1 MSYFFDEISKFIENL
16 SDGNKVYFSEQL
28 NYILSDNQSGIDFA
42 KEIRIDAEFYFMFKT
57 DDVDKLISLESVFTE
72 QISKGIKLSDITD
85 ESTLQEATL
94 SVDLEQISRGKA
106 GDEEYYCV
114 IPAVCKN
121 IVLQKRIENPI
132 KVELDNKTQIQLM
145 KHLSILNLA
154 YEKMGEHREEIQQQI
169 TEMFNFQKICTGIL
183 SCSDDSF
190 IKCYKIMI
198 DKRCNIAEATKL
210 FYTEKENARK
220 RAEEERRKKI
230 EEEKRRVEEAER
242 RKAEEER
249 KDKRL
254 RNIYSTIGDTEMN
267 RHTDLIVRAVQ
278 SKMGDI
284 QVYGGS
290 SMSEFLLEKYE
301 NRLRFPCV
309 VIRDD
314 AEFAILSPYTN
325 TTKNNNTVLRDFT
338 PNDYSMRYKAV
349 IQLYVSNKTQLDYF
363 YIAFQSMVGLQTII
377 AIPSLS
383 YVDEYHIFKLELPSP
398 DKELEINTIEYDGR
412 KAYYYELNCLPQT
425 IIYHTYIITEDIT
438 YNQRLQ
444 FRLLQRMQHILRLEN
459 MLTQIGISEIDN
471 EYSRLFKKQS
481 SLLGTAFNGLL
492 DIISTREYKM
502 VKSCI
507 ANHKPFDKNVFNNA
521 FLYITKVYPELY
533 ERTIQGWTVDAI
545 KNEIYK
551 KAKSYRDER
560 YLLYSILVKQCPKIE
575 ELITFDENEST
586 FENLDSFYF
595 FLHYMQK
602 HNDALLDD
610 TSEACERYLI
620 TLAERRRRE
629 AEERRLALEEQ
640 AQQDY
645 YDDDYSGGRSNDSSI
660 LKTAFGVALG
670 NKMSGNSGR
679 DRNAPQRKD
688 YSNSA
693 SCTRK
698 IRVKNGRIL
707 EKTCH
712 GCTMA
717 PYCTRYR

>member
-1 MSYFFDEISKFIENL
+1 MSYFFDEIRKYIENL
-16 SDGNKVYFSEQL
+16 SDENNVQCEEASDY
-28 NYILSDNQSGIDFA
+28 NLSDNQSGIDFA
-42 KEIRIDAEFYFMFKT
+42 KEIRIDVHFFIMFKT
-57 DDVDKLISLESVFTE
+57 DVVDKLISLESVFTE

-106 GDEEYYCV
+106 GNEEYYCV

-154 YEKMGEHREEIQQQI
+154 YEIMEEHREEIQQQI
-169 TEMFNFQKICTGIL
+169 AEMFNFQSICTGIL
-183 SCSDDSF
+183 SCSDDGF
-190 IKCYKIMI
+190 IKCYKIMV
-198 DKRCNIAEATKL
+198 DKRCDIAEATKL

-230 EEEKRRVEEAER
+230 EEEKRRVEEEER

-278 SKMGDI
+278 SKMGNI

-290 SMSEFLLEKYE
+290 SMSEFLLAKYE
-301 NRLRFPCV
+301 NRLSFPCV

-314 AEFAILSPYTN
+314 AEFAVLSPYTN
-325 TTKNNNTVLRDFT
+325 ITKNNSTVLRDYT
-338 PNDYSMRYKAV
+338 PNDYSMWYKAV
-349 IQLYVSNKTQLDYF
+349 IQLYVSNKTQIEFF
-363 YIAFQSMVGLQTII
+363 YEAFQSMVGLQTII

-383 YVDEYHIFKLELPSP
+383 YVDEYKNFRLELPSP
-398 DKELEINTIEYDGR
+398 DKELKINSIEYGGGN
-412 KAYYYELNCLPQT
+412 AYYYEFTCSSQS
-425 IIYHTYIITEDIT
+425 IVYHTYRITEDIT

-444 FRLLQRMQHILRLEN
+444 FRLIQRMQHALRLEKE
-459 MLTQIGISEIDN
+459 LTQMAIFEIDTA
-471 EYSRLFKKQS
+471 YSGLFKKHS
-481 SLLGTAFNGLL
+481 SFLGKAFYGFL
-492 DIISTREYKM
+492 DIISTREYKI

-507 ANHKPFDKNVFNNA
+507 ANHTPFDKNVFNKA
-521 FLYITKVYPELY
+521 FSNIIRVYPELY
-533 ERTIQGWTVDAI
+533 ERTIQGWTLDAI
-545 KNEIYK
+545 KNEIYN

-560 YLLYSILVKQCPKIE
+560 NLLYSILVKQCPKIE

-620 TLAERRRRE
+620 ALAERRRRE

-645 YDDDYSGGRSNDSSI
+645 YEDDYSGGRSNDSSI

-717 PYCTRYR
+717 PYCTKYR